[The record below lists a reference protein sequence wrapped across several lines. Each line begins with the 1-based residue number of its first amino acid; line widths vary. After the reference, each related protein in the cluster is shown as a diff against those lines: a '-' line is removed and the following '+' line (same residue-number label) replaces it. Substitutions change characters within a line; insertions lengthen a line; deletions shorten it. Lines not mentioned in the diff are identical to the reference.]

1 MKKLIA
7 SLIAGAIFIGVGVGV
22 FFMEIAEFS
31 STDYFAYIKEDN
43 IKTFTFEDDSIFTEN
58 TDEEVVINVYLGEY
72 FRQYGGYKI
81 VDSPSTEGIEIS
93 IDYRGSRP
101 LFNFSDYSGNDSTVY
116 SLHCYQST
124 PMPKEILDAVKYI
137 CQNKVIVRNSDMFI
151 VENVTIKTCNPHL
164 LKIEK

>member
-7 SLIAGAIFIGVGVGV
+7 SLIAGAIIIGVGVGV

-31 STDYFAYIKEDN
+31 STDYFAYIKEDKIN
-43 IKTFTFEDDSIFTEN
+43 TFTFEDDNVFTESN
-58 TDEEVVINVYLGEY
+58 NKEVVINVYLGEY
-72 FRQYGGYKI
+72 FRQYGEYKI
-81 VDSPSTEGIEIS
+81 IDSPSTEGVEIS

-101 LFNFSDYSGNDSTVY
+101 LFNFSDYSGSNNTTY

-124 PMPKEILDAVKYI
+124 LMPKEILDAVKYI

-151 VENVTIKTCNPHL
+151 VENVTIKTSSPHL